1 MRFFCFTWLL
11 VLFSFDTVATS
22 DFEVKL
28 VDVNNEPLTDMVV
41 FLQPL
46 DDVVLPVNNKVVEI
60 GQLDR
65 AFTPYI
71 SVMQLGSAATFQNQ
85 DDITHHIYS
94 PVGENKFSFKIRAG
108 QSQIKNDFQQLG
120 EVAMGCNIH
129 DWMSGYLYIVD
140 TPLFGKTN
148 NQGIASIVMPHEG
161 KYRLVVWHPQMK
173 VEGHSVSKTLT
184 WPTSQQFTFKVPH
197 KIAKISKQE
206 NEEDFDFLSDY

>member
-1 MRFFCFTWLL
+1 MRFFCFTLL
-11 VLFSFDTVATS
+11 SLLLSSHVVKAG
-22 DFEVKL
+22 DFEVSL
-28 VDVNNEPLTDMVV
+28 VDNNNNPLADLVV
-41 FLQPL
+41 FLKPL
-46 DDVVLPVNNKVVEI
+46 KEITLPVSEKVVEI

-71 SVMQLGSAATFQNQ
+71 SVMQLGSRATFQNK

-108 QSQIKNDFQQLG
+108 QSESKNDFQQLG

-148 NQGIASIVMPHEG
+148 VQGVVNITLEHEG
-161 KYRLVVWHPQMK
+161 QYQLVIWHPQMD
-173 VEGHSVSKTLT
+173 VEGHTVSQTIE
-184 WPTSQQFTFKVPH
+184 WPTKKKMLIKIPH
-197 KIAKISKQE
+197 KIVKISRQE

>member
-1 MRFFCFTWLL
+1 MAGNFKVT
-11 VLFSFDTVATS
+11 
-22 DFEVKL
+22 L
-28 VDVNNEPLTDMVV
+28 VDSNNDPLPDMVV
-41 FLQPL
+41 YFQPL
-46 DDVVLPVNNKVVEI
+46 DGMVLPVSNKTVEI

-71 SVMQLGSAATFQNQ
+71 NVMQLGNSANFQNK

-108 QSQIKNDFQQLG
+108 QSQRKDDFQQSG

-140 TPLFGKTN
+140 TPLFGKTDA
-148 NQGIASIVMPHEG
+148 QGRVSIAIEQQG
-161 KYRLVVWHPQMK
+161 KYQLVVWHPHLE
-173 VEGHSVSKTLT
+173 VENHSVSQQIQ
-184 WPTSQQFTFKVPH
+184 WPESTQVMIKIPH
-197 KIAKISKQE
+197 KMGKNSEQK

>member
-1 MRFFCFTWLL
+1 MAGNFKVT
-11 VLFSFDTVATS
+11 
-22 DFEVKL
+22 L
-28 VDVNNEPLTDMVV
+28 VDSNNDPLPDMVV
-41 FLQPL
+41 YFQPL
-46 DDVVLPVNNKVVEI
+46 DGMVLPVSNKTVEI

-71 SVMQLGSAATFQNQ
+71 NVMQLGSSANFQNK

-108 QSQIKNDFQQLG
+108 QSQHKDDFQQSG

-140 TPLFGKTN
+140 TPLFGKTDA
-148 NQGIASIVMPHEG
+148 QGRVSIAIEQQG
-161 KYRLVVWHPQMK
+161 KYQLVVWHPHLE
-173 VEGHSVSKTLT
+173 VENHSVSQQIQ
-184 WPTSQQFTFKVPH
+184 WPESTQVTIKIPH
-197 KIAKISKQE
+197 KMGKNSEQK

>member
-85 DDITHHIYS
+85 DDITDRKS
-94 PVGENKFSFKIRAG
+94 
-108 QSQIKNDFQQLG
+108 
-120 EVAMGCNIH
+120 
-129 DWMSGYLYIVD
+129 
-140 TPLFGKTN
+140 
-148 NQGIASIVMPHEG
+148 
-161 KYRLVVWHPQMK
+161 VV
-173 VEGHSVSKTLT
+173 
-184 WPTSQQFTFKVPH
+184 
-197 KIAKISKQE
+197 
-206 NEEDFDFLSDY
+206 

>member
-1 MRFFCFTWLL
+1 MRFFCFTFLSLL
-11 VLFSFDTVATS
+11 LSSHVVKAG
-22 DFEVKL
+22 DFEVSL
-28 VDVNNEPLTDMVV
+28 VDNNNNPLADLVV
-41 FLQPL
+41 FLKPL
-46 DDVVLPVNNKVVEI
+46 KEITLPVSEKVVEI

-71 SVMQLGSAATFQNQ
+71 SVMQLGSRATFQNK

-108 QSQIKNDFQQLG
+108 QSESKNDFQQLG

-148 NQGIASIVMPHEG
+148 VQGVVNITLEHEG
-161 KYRLVVWHPQMK
+161 QYQLVIWHPQMD
-173 VEGHSVSKTLT
+173 VEGHTVSQTIE
-184 WPTSQQFTFKVPH
+184 WPTKKKILIKIPH